1 MDRTKPREQSLPA
14 PEILE
19 YLEVPLRRPLHMF
32 VPLVLFVSA
41 ALVASYTLPKQY
53 RSSTLIIVEREQVPD
68 GFVRKATTEN
78 GREQLATIK
87 QQILSRTRLEKV
99 IRELDPYPEKMGE
112 QPITQIV
119 EGMRQSI
126 AISVKGLD
134 AFSIDFVHP
143 DPRKAMAVAN
153 RLGTLFIEAVV
164 EEREAQVEGV
174 HEFIEAQL
182 DDSRRELEVKEEALR
197 KFKERHMGTL
207 PTQMDANLSTLQ
219 RLQSDYQNVGELLRA
234 AQDRQALLERGL
246 VDQVAAAGSRGQVV
260 LGPAAELAQ
269 LKGQLQSLR
278 GRYTDEHPDV
288 RALLARIDRMERA
301 LAEVPATPAPV
312 TATSGVAARTPVQ
325 RTSHEISGLM
335 TRRDNLEQRI
345 SEFQARV
352 EQVPRTEQQL
362 ATLTRD
368 YNKLH
373 ENYLAL
379 LNKKLEAQMAER
391 LEKRWKGQ
399 NFRIL
404 DPADLPESPF
414 SPNRPL
420 LLGAGILL
428 GLLAGLGAAVGAEVL
443 DHSIKNVRELESVL
457 PYPILATV
465 PHIPDTQ
472 PPLAEA
478 SVADAARDL

>member
-1 MDRTKPREQSLPA
+1 MDRTKPREQPLPA
-14 PEILE
+14 REVLE
-19 YLEVPLRRPLHMF
+19 YLEVPLRRPLHLF
-32 VPLVLFVSA
+32 LPLVLFVSA

-87 QQILSRTRLEKV
+87 QQILSRTRLEKI
-99 IRELDPYPEKMGE
+99 IRELDPYPGKMGK

-119 EGMRQSI
+119 EGMRQNISI
-126 AISVKGLD
+126 TVKGLD

-164 EEREAQVEGV
+164 EEREEQVEGV

-182 DDSRRELEVKEEALR
+182 DDARQELEGKEETLR

-219 RLQSDYQNVGELLRA
+219 RLQLEHQNVGEMLRA
-234 AQDRQALLERGL
+234 AQDRQALMERGL
-246 VDQVAAAGSRGQVV
+246 VDHLAMAGNRGQVV

-278 GRYTDEHPDV
+278 GRYTEEHPDV
-288 RALLARIDRMERA
+288 KALLARIDRMEQA
-301 LAEVPATPAPV
+301 LSEAPATPAP
-312 TATSGVAARTPVQ
+312 ATGPNVAGTQVQ
-325 RTSHEISGLM
+325 RTSAEIMALVAK
-335 TRRDNLEQRI
+335 RDNLEQRI
-345 SEFQARV
+345 AEFQARV

-420 LLGAGILL
+420 LLTAGILL
-428 GLLAGLGAAVGAEVL
+428 GLLAGLGASVGAELL
-443 DHSIKNVRELESVL
+443 DHSIKNVRELETVL

-465 PHIPDTQ
+465 PHIPDSQ
-472 PPLAEA
+472 PPLAGA
-478 SVADAARDL
+478 SVADAAREL

>member
-1 MDRTKPREQSLPA
+1 MDRTKHREQPLPA
-14 PEILE
+14 REVLE
-19 YLEVPLRRPLHMF
+19 YLEVPLRRPLHLCL
-32 VPLVLFVSA
+32 PLVLFVSA
-41 ALVASYTLPKQY
+41 ALVASYTLPKLY
-53 RSSTLIIVEREQVPD
+53 RSSTLIIVERETVPD

-87 QQILSRTRLEKV
+87 QQILSRTRLEKI
-99 IRELDPYPEKMGE
+99 IRELDPYPEKMGK

-119 EGMRQSI
+119 EGMRQNI
-126 AISVKGLD
+126 AITVKGLD
-134 AFSIDFVHP
+134 AFSIDFIHP

-164 EEREAQVEGV
+164 EEREEQVEGV

-182 DDSRRELEVKEEALR
+182 DDARRELEVKEEALR

-219 RLQSDYQNVGELLRA
+219 RLQLEHQNVGELLRA

-246 VDQVAAAGSRGQVV
+246 VDQLAAAGSRGSVV

-278 GRYTDEHPDV
+278 GRYTEEHPDV

-301 LAEVPATPAPV
+301 LSDAPATPEP
-312 TATSGVAARTPVQ
+312 AAGPSMAGSQVQQ
-325 RTSHEISGLM
+325 RTSAEISALVAK
-335 TRRDNLEQRI
+335 RENLEQRI
-345 SEFQARV
+345 AEFQARV

-420 LLGAGILL
+420 LLTAGILL
-428 GLLAGLGAAVGAEVL
+428 GLIAGLGASVGAELL
-443 DHSIKNVRELESVL
+443 DHSIKNVRELETVL

-465 PHIPDTQ
+465 PHIPDSQ
-472 PPLAEA
+472 PPLAGA
-478 SVADAARDL
+478 SVADAAREL